1 MRGLLLYF
9 PSTRFRAGPRVVHSP
24 LDVAQNLTNGSADH
38 VPKHGSDR
46 MLPTTLAPTSAT
58 DAGYKHVRT
67 TNLLVPES
75 TSTLT
80 ALSAGGIRAGPVDR

>member
-1 MRGLLLYF
+1 MKEGLLPF
-9 PSTRFRAGPRVVHSP
+9 ASTRFRAGPRVAYSP
-24 LDVAQNLTNGSADH
+24 LDVARSLTNGSADH
-38 VPKHGSDR
+38 VPKRGSDR
-46 MLPTTLAPTSAT
+46 MLHATLAPTSAT

-80 ALSAGGIRAGPVDR
+80 ALSAGGIRAGPVET